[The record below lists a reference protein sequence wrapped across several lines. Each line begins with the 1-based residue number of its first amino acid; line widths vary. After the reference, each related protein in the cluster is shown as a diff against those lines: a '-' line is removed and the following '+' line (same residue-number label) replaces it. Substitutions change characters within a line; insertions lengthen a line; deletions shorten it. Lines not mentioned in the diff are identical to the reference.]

1 MATLDVMCC
10 DRKPAAGVAGPCL
23 RGGIICVV
31 SVWLLMVPGFIAPC
45 GPAAAVAA
53 EVGWARRLV
62 RNLVPGR
69 RPADRRGGLAR
80 LLRRR
85 AQRRSHEQAVP
96 AWRALFDGTTLTGWQ
111 PTRFGG
117 EGEVVVADDRIE
129 MAFGYSLT
137 GITYQNVFPKLDYE
151 LELEAIKIDGNDF
164 FCGLTFPVDQSYCSL
179 IVGGWGGAVVGIS
192 SIDGKDASQ
201 NDTTRYMRFE
211 HSQWYRIRLRVTAA
225 RLRAWID
232 DQLVV
237 DQPIQG
243 RRITTRSEVNLSQPF
258 GICAYETRAAFR
270 NIRVRRLNATEIRES
285 GGASASGM

>member
-1 MATLDVMCC
+1 MPMLHAFCR
-10 DRKPAAGVAGPCL
+10 DRQPARDVAGRWL
-23 RGGIICVV
+23 RAGIIYLIFA
-31 SVWLLMVPGFIAPC
+31 SVFMVAGGPT
-45 GPAAAVAA
+45 PAAAA
-53 EVGWARRLV
+53 EAGWARRLV

-69 RPADRRGGLAR
+69 RQTDRRGGLSR
-80 LLRRR
+80 LLRGLVR
-85 AQRRSHEQAVP
+85 RRSHEEIAP
-96 AWRALFDGTTLTGWQ
+96 AWRALFDGSTLTGWQ

-117 EGEVVVADDRIE
+117 EGEVAVADGRIE

-137 GITYQNVFPKLDYE
+137 GITYQEVFPKLDYE

-164 FCGLTFPVDQSYCSL
+164 FCGLTFPVEQTYCSL

-192 SIDGKDASQ
+192 SIDGQDASQ

-211 HSQWYRIRLRVTAA
+211 HGQWYRIRLRVTAA
-225 RLRAWID
+225 RLHAWID

-243 RRITTRSEVNLSQPF
+243 RRISTRSEVNLSQPF

-270 NIRVRRLNATEIRES
+270 KIRVRRLSATEIRES
-285 GGASASGM
+285 EGAPASGL

>member
-1 MATLDVMCC
+1 MASLHTLCR
-10 DRKPAAGVAGPCL
+10 DRQPVAGVAGPWL
-23 RGGIICVV
+23 RAGIIYSILALV
-31 SVWLLMVPGFIAPC
+31 LMAPD
-45 GPAAAVAA
+45 GPVVAA
-53 EVGWARRLV
+53 EAGWARRLV
-62 RNLVPGR
+62 RNLLPGR
-69 RPADRRGGLAR
+69 QLVERRGGLAR
-80 LLRRR
+80 LLRGFTRRR
-85 AQRRSHEQAVP
+85 AVAATAP
-96 AWRALFDGTTLTGWQ
+96 AWRPLFDGNTLMGWQ

-117 EGEVVVADDRIE
+117 EGEVAVADGRIE

-137 GITYQNVFPKLDYE
+137 GITYQDVFPKLDYE

-164 FCGLTFPVDQSYCSL
+164 FCGLTFPVKQSYCSL

-211 HSQWYRIRLRVTAA
+211 HGQWYRIRLRVTAS

-232 DQLVV
+232 EQLVV

-270 NIRVRRLNATEIRES
+270 KIRVRHLNPTEIREPE
-285 GGASASGM
+285 GASASGL

>member
-1 MATLDVMCC
+1 MARWYCLGTTNRVIVDGYVGCHVLRQETARGSVWPLAARRDHFRLSLDGTGFYRTLWPHCCGC
-10 DRKPAAGVAGPCL
+10 DRGGLGPAAGSQPGARPPAGRP
-23 RGGIICVV
+23 
-31 SVWLLMVPGFIAPC
+31 S
-45 GPAAAVAA
+45 
-53 EVGWARRLV
+53 GWTDPTATSARATSFAGTSR
-62 RNLVPGR
+62 
-69 RPADRRGGLAR
+69 AR
-80 LLRRR
+80 
-85 AQRRSHEQAVP
+85 S
-96 AWRALFDGTTLTGWQ
+96 
-111 PTRFGG
+111 TRFGG
-117 EGEVVVADDRIE
+117 EGEVAVADGRIE

-201 NDTTRYMRFE
+201 NNTTRYMRFE
-211 HSQWYRIRLRVTAA
+211 HGQWYRIRLRVTAA

-270 NIRVRRLNATEIRES
+270 DIRVRRLNATEIRES
-285 GGASASGM
+285 EGASASGM